1 MANTPDPTGTTMI
14 QNNPPPTPR
23 ITPERKV
30 VAWAYVLR
38 CVEKNG
44 QDERTR
50 DAKLLVNQQLRDAT
64 DAAGGQP

>member
-1 MANTPDPTGTTMI
+1 MDNNPDPTGTTMT
-14 QNNPPPTPR
+14 QQTQSPPPR
-23 ITPERKV
+23 ITPDRKV
-30 VAWAYVLR
+30 IAWAYILR

>member
-1 MANTPDPTGTTMI
+1 MDNNPDPTGIKMT
-14 QNNPPPTPR
+14 QQAPNQLPR
-23 ITPERKV
+23 ITPDRKV
-30 VAWAYVLR
+30 IAWAYVLR

-64 DAAGGQP
+64 DSVGAHP